1 MMCRFLHCCL
11 FAVPTS
17 QFTHLNFLPVKQTIF
32 PNLLA
37 CGNRIGPEK
46 MVFTIHSDV
55 RSAIQIASAFGRRG
69 GGQPQQRRLLAPI
82 SVAFGSPRLGSS
94 AATAE
99 RMRVRVRA
107 FSTDSTGIDEV
118 ESVEAKKLP
127 SKPSVCTADELH
139 YVTANN
145 SDWRLALWRY
155 IPPPQAP
162 KRNHPLLL
170 LSGVGTNAI
179 GYDLSPG
186 SSFARYMCGQGFD
199 TWILEV
205 RGAGLSLRESDSKN
219 IEKSAHKV
227 SEHMEAAVKSE
238 TNGNLSAAKNSRRVN
253 GNLEDSDIALV
264 KEDPMKVGTAF
275 DESRLVTQLT
285 ETFMRMSERFS
296 GFLSESQSK
305 IISAKLFDQISR
317 LLQDSFLYERF
328 NEIRNNLQ
336 SLIEK
341 RQNSTVAGQIRDLS
355 QKLVNIIEEGQRS
368 VSPPLFDLQERLIST
383 IEDFQKQLDLIIKY
397 DWDFDNYLEEDVP
410 AAMEYINA
418 QTKPKD
424 GKLLAIGH
432 SMGGI
437 LLYARLSR
445 FATQGKD
452 PGLAAV
458 VTLASSLDYTPSK
471 SALRLLLPLADPA
484 QALNVPVVPLGS
496 LLTAAYPLTS
506 SPPYVLSWLNDMIS
520 AGDMM
525 HPELLKKLV
534 QNNFCEYLHKYDC
547 YFVVLLM
554 FDL

>member
-1 MMCRFLHCCL
+1 
-11 FAVPTS
+11 
-17 QFTHLNFLPVKQTIF
+17 
-32 PNLLA
+32 
-37 CGNRIGPEK
+37 

-55 RSAIQIASAFGRRG
+55 RSAIQIASALSRRG
-69 GGQPQQRRLLAPI
+69 GGQPQQRRLLGPI
-82 SVAFGSPRLGSS
+82 SVAFGSPSRGSS

-107 FSTDSTGIDEV
+107 FSTDNTGIDEV

-139 YVTANN
+139 YVSANN

-205 RGAGLSLRESDSKN
+205 RGAGLSLHESDSKN

-227 SEHMEAAVKSE
+227 SERMEAAVKSE

-275 DESRLVTQLT
+275 DESRLVARLT
-285 ETFMRMSERFS
+285 ETFMR
-296 GFLSESQSK
+296 
-305 IISAKLFDQISR
+305 
-317 LLQDSFLYERF
+317 
-328 NEIRNNLQ
+328 
-336 SLIEK
+336 
-341 RQNSTVAGQIRDLS
+341 QIRDLS

-445 FATQGKD
+445 CATQGKD

-534 QNNFCEYLHKYDC
+534 QNNFCTIPAKLLLQLTTAFREGGLRDRSGKFLYKEHLRKSNVPVLALAGDRDLICPPEAVYETIKVIPEHLATYKLFGEPDGPHYAHYDLVGCRVAAEQIYPCIVQYLSRYD
-547 YFVVLLM
+547 L
-554 FDL
+554 